1 MINELVPKKWLHKV
15 HPPGDANPMQS
26 SGDFY
31 SDIENDKDSHGMH
44 KIIPDRSEYTLT
56 LLVAVHFSGN
66 TSLFWCYKENNYDVP
81 VITG

>member
-1 MINELVPKKWLHKV
+1 MQKKIFFLGIFSSV
-15 HPPGDANPMQS
+15 TEPGPTPS
-26 SGDFY
+26 PWSIY